1 MSFSNRISRTL
12 HDEHCATVALI
23 ERLEQ
28 LIARYRRGSP
38 PDTAD
43 RSVVQLFSD
52 LSAGVETEIERHFAF
67 EEDHL
72 FSYLREIGDDAI
84 GAHLT
89 DEHLAI
95 RPLGKRVAH
104 LAREASAHGFDEVR
118 WNEFRGL
125 SEELCERMLAHV
137 QKEEMA
143 LLPLLEENMDADTEA
158 RLYREYVE
166 IV

>member
-1 MSFSNRISRTL
+1 MSFTNRVNQKL
-12 HDEHCATVALI
+12 HDEHLATVALM

-28 LIARYRRGSP
+28 LIARHKPGSP

-43 RSVVQLFSD
+43 RGVMQLFSD
-52 LSAGVETEIERHFAF
+52 LSAGLETEIEHHFTF
-67 EEDHL
+67 EEDYL
-72 FSYLREIGDDAI
+72 FSYLRAIGDEAI

-95 RPLGKRVAH
+95 RPLGKRMAG
-104 LAREASAHGFDEVR
+104 LARAASANGFDAAQ
-118 WNEFRGL
+118 WNEFRRVGA
-125 SEELCERMLAHV
+125 ELCDRLFAHV

-166 IV
+166 IA

>member
-1 MSFSNRISRTL
+1 MSFTNRVNQRL
-12 HDEHCATVALI
+12 HDEHGATVALM
-23 ERLEQ
+23 ERLGQ
-28 LIARYRRGSP
+28 LIARHKRGSP

-43 RSVVQLFSD
+43 RGVIQLFSD
-52 LSAGVETEIERHFAF
+52 LSAGLETEIKRHFAF

-72 FSYLREIGDDAI
+72 FSYLRANGDEAI

-89 DEHLAI
+89 DDHLAI
-95 RPLGKRVAH
+95 RPLGKRMAVLTRA
-104 LAREASAHGFDEVR
+104 ASANGFDATK
-118 WNEFRGL
+118 WNEFREVGA
-125 SEELCERMLAHV
+125 ELCERLLAHV

-166 IV
+166 IA

>member
-1 MSFSNRISRTL
+1 MSFTNRVNQKL
-12 HDEHCATVALI
+12 HDEHRATVALM

-28 LIARYRRGSP
+28 LIARHKPGSP

-43 RSVVQLFSD
+43 RGVMQLFSD
-52 LSAGVETEIERHFAF
+52 LSAGLETEIERHFAF
-67 EEDHL
+67 EEDQL
-72 FSYLREIGDDAI
+72 FSYLRANGDEAI

-89 DEHLAI
+89 DEHLVI
-95 RPLGKRVAH
+95 RPLGKRMAVLVRA
-104 LAREASAHGFDEVR
+104 ASANGFDAAQ
-118 WNEFRGL
+118 WNEFRKVGA
-125 SEELCERMLAHV
+125 ELCDRLFAHV

-166 IV
+166 IA

>member
-1 MSFSNRISRTL
+1 MSFTNRVNQKL
-12 HDEHCATVALI
+12 HDEHLATVALM

-28 LIARYRRGSP
+28 LIARHKPGSP

-43 RSVVQLFSD
+43 RSVMQLFSD
-52 LSAGVETEIERHFAF
+52 LSAGLETEIDHHFSF

-72 FSYLREIGDDAI
+72 FSYLRAIGDQAI

-95 RPLGKRVAH
+95 RPLGKRLAE
-104 LAREASAHGFDEVR
+104 LARAASAGGFDAAR
-118 WNEFRGL
+118 WNEFRRVGA
-125 SEELCERMLAHV
+125 ELCDRLFAHV

-166 IV
+166 IA